1 MSGDKSTHLPTPIN
15 RDEAQLESMAPHFV
29 TERERREAVRKTT
42 QLASQAI
49 FVDAQVVSE
58 HVKAMQRE

>member
-1 MSGDKSTHLPTPIN
+1 
-15 RDEAQLESMAPHFV
+15 MAPHFV